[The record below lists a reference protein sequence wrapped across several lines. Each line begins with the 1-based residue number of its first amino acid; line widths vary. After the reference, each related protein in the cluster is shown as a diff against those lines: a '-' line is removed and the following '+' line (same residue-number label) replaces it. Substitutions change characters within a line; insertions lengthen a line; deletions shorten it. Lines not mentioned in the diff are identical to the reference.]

1 MARHNYFHPV
11 LATYIT
17 PEPYIP
23 KSMSE
28 FVSHPLIK
36 PETVS
41 SRAYQLTLAGGALE
55 RSSLI
60 VLPTGLGKTIIAL
73 LVMVNRLKDG
83 KKILMLSP
91 TKPLVEQHAAFLRR
105 ALTIEPER
113 VAVFTGSVA
122 PSDREEAWKGASVVV
137 STPQVIENDV
147 LMKRFDL
154 KDVSLI
160 VFDEAHRATGD
171 YAYVY
176 IAKKYMEQA
185 ADPLILGITASPG
198 STPEKINEVRQNLF
212 IEHVELKT
220 EQDADVAPYIYEK
233 DVEWVKVDVPDKA
246 AEIKILLDSL
256 MDDRLEKLRAMGA
269 IYDTRLNKKELLALQ
284 AKLQAG
290 ISRGGSPESYKAVS
304 ILAEIMKVEHA
315 VDLIQTQGVVPLK
328 KYFERL
334 REEAKNKGGSKATK
348 RLMQDARLAGA
359 ARIADMADE
368 VNPKT
373 EKVTEIVRG
382 QLRDNPGSRIIV
394 FTNFRDTADFVSK
407 ELASAEGVRPVRFV
421 GQASKLNDKG
431 LTQKRQVEILN
442 AFRAGEYN
450 TLIAT
455 SVAEEGLDIPST
467 DLVIFYE
474 PVPSEIRSIQRR
486 GRTGRNAVGRV
497 VVLISKGTRDEG
509 TYRVSQAK
517 EKKMYRTMR
526 DMKDGQRME
535 DLLENAPGPSAPNNV
550 VQAAPIKQ
558 RSLEEYE
565 RPAEAVE
572 IYVDMRE
579 TRSAVVKHLEES
591 RASLNIKT
599 LEVGDYV
606 LSDRVCVERK
616 TADDFLDTLFG
627 AGRGLFEQI
636 IAMKHSYMRPLLIIE
651 GEGLYTKRRI
661 SPSVIHGVLA
671 SIAIDYGLPILFTAS
686 EAETAAI
693 LYSIARREQLER
705 KRSVNPHAQ
714 KSSHTLTERQ
724 EYLVS
729 AISEVG
735 PVIAKNLLKHFG
747 SVKAIVNATGEEL
760 KQVDKVGEKTA
771 NKIKEVMDSEYR
783 PRD

>member
-1 MARHNYFHPV
+1 
-11 LATYIT
+11 
-17 PEPYIP
+17 
-23 KSMSE
+23 MSE

-36 PETVS
+36 PDMVS
-41 SRAYQLTLAGGALE
+41 SRAYQLTLAEKALE
-55 RSSLI
+55 KSSLI

-73 LVMVNRLKDG
+73 LVMADRMKDG
-83 KKILMLSP
+83 QKILMLSP
-91 TKPLVEQHAAFLRR
+91 TKPLVEQHASFFRR
-105 ALTIEPER
+105 VLNIEPDR

-122 PSDREEAWKGASVVV
+122 PAERQEIWKGSTVII

-154 KDVSLI
+154 RDVSLI

-176 IAKKYMEQA
+176 IAKKYVEQCP
-185 ADPLILGITASPG
+185 DPLVLGITASPG
-198 STPEKINEVRQNLF
+198 STPEKINEVKENLF
-212 IEHVELKT
+212 IERVELKT
-220 EQDADVAPYIYEK
+220 EEDKDVLPYIYDK

-256 MDDRLEKLRAMGA
+256 VDDRLDKLRALGVS
-269 IYDTRLNKKELLALQ
+269 YGTGLNKRELLMLQ

-290 ISRGGSPESYKAVS
+290 ISRGGAPENYKAVS
-304 ILAEIMKVEHA
+304 ILAEVMKVGHA

-334 REEAKNKGGSKATK
+334 KEEVENKGGSKATK

-359 ARIADMADE
+359 MRIAETADE
-368 VNPKT
+368 INPKT
-373 EKVTEIVRG
+373 EKVKEMVRQ
-382 QLRDNPGSRIIV
+382 QLTFYPSSRIIV
-394 FTNFRDTADFVSK
+394 FTNFRDTAEFVSK
-407 ELASAEGVRPVRFV
+407 ELASVEGVKPVRFV

-431 LTQKRQVEILN
+431 LTQKKQVEILD
-442 AFRAGEYN
+442 AFRAGSYN

-497 VVLISKGTRDEG
+497 VVLMSKGTKDEG

-526 DMKDGQRME
+526 DMKDGQLMSDMIE
-535 DLLENAPGPSAPNNV
+535 DAKLPDGGI
-550 VQAAPIKQ
+550 VQQPAAEKATQEPLAQNIAGQ
-558 RSLEEYE
+558 RSLEEFRPE
-565 RPAEAVE
+565 KEQKPAEVPE

-579 TRSAVVKHLEES
+579 MRSAVVKHLEDMK
-591 RASLNIKT
+591 ASLNIKT

-627 AGRGLFEQI
+627 ADRSLFEQI
-636 IAMKHSYMRPLLIIE
+636 ISMKHNYLRPLLIIE

-661 SPSVIHGVLA
+661 SPNVIHGIIA
-671 SIAIDYGLPILFTAS
+671 SIAIDYGVPILFTADEKETS
-686 EAETAAI
+686 EYI
-693 LYSIARREQLER
+693 YSIAKREQVER

-714 KSSHTLTERQ
+714 KSSHTLNERQ

-735 PVIAKNLLKHFG
+735 PVISKNLLKHFG
-747 SVKAIVNATGEEL
+747 SVKGIVNATEAEL
-760 KQVDKVGEKTA
+760 KEVDKVGEKTA
-771 NKIKEVMDSEYR
+771 RKIREVMDSDYK
-783 PRD
+783 PKDH